1 MAEVQAQS
9 VPSSLQKELSDEY
22 WNMWRSAFQTYE
34 QGEDAIHKRDYEGA
48 LLLFQSA
55 LDKFTAIQKNNP
67 NWNKS
72 AVDYRIALAKRK
84 VKTTSNYLQVSDRNQ
99 RSNSNNDGSNL
110 SEDSVKIQTLRQRLL
125 DAEERITK
133 LSGEVERARLA
144 SAQVNRLMSEKIQIE
159 KDYNA
164 LQVQYKELQKNP
176 LKNFELPDAVKQQ
189 LAESEEKMKHLQK
202 QLETAAERNAVL
214 VEKNDKLLAE
224 NNSAAVE
231 LKNLK
236 QQVEALMQT
245 QEKLTAEK
253 QDQLELRKMLT
264 DAESEKAKLQQSL
277 NTHLQSIKTLEEKAK
292 ASEAD
297 LQKQQK
303 QVEQL
308 SQTVKE
314 MEQLK
319 VQLKNMQ
326 EQVKKAAEKE
336 TQSQAYIKTLD
347 SQNKVYQR
355 TVESLTGKLEA
366 LDGKKAPVTPPVK
379 ADDTLKKELDKAKA
393 VYDAEIKK
401 RDQNLAEL
409 KAKLADV
416 VSLFGK
422 NV

>member
-1 MAEVQAQS
+1 M
-9 VPSSLQKELSDEY
+9 
-22 WNMWRSAFQTYE
+22 
-34 QGEDAIHKRDYEGA
+34 
-48 LLLFQSA
+48 LLFQSA

-164 LQVQYKELQKNP
+164 LQVQYNELQKNP

-189 LAESEEKMKHLQK
+189 LAESEEKIKHLQK

-224 NNSAAVE
+224 NNSAAAE

-264 DAESEKAKLQQSL
+264 DVESEKAKLQQSL

-366 LDGKKAPVTPPVK
+366 LDGKKAPAN
-379 ADDTLKKELDKAKA
+379 ADEILKKELDKAKA

-416 VSLFGK
+416 ESKLQKLQKTSSSETHDLAEKLKELEIQKMK
-422 NV
+422 NEEKKQSELDSVREQLKK